1 MNDNENNEPNENNQ
15 YMNKEEEEEQKIDGQ
30 LIYNEEQGYQDME
43 KLFNDDDQE
52 YDTYEIE
59 FKILDKNKNPQ
70 KVTIELQKIKYKK
83 PYFGGFV
90 NKTNVTYYYH
100 AYTQND
106 QYKNYHI
113 VKEDRDDQT

>member
-1 MNDNENNEPNENNQ
+1 MNDNENNELNENPQ
-15 YMNKEEEEEQKIDGQ
+15 NKEEEPKIDGQ

-43 KLFNDDDQE
+43 KLFNDEDDQE

-90 NKTNVTYYYH
+90 NKTNGTYYY
-100 AYTQND
+100 
-106 QYKNYHI
+106 
-113 VKEDRDDQT
+113 

>member
-1 MNDNENNEPNENNQ
+1 MNDNENNELNENPQN
-15 YMNKEEEEEQKIDGQ
+15 MNKEEEEPKIDGQ

-70 KVTIELQKIKYKK
+70 KSNGKIL
-83 PYFGGFV
+83 
-90 NKTNVTYYYH
+90 TSILTE
-100 AYTQND
+100 
-106 QYKNYHI
+106 I
-113 VKEDRDDQT
+113 VKVKGKNQEEERNSYF